1 MFVPQFFQCVTKF
14 YFSFLL
20 PGRVKAI
27 KGAEVSPKCFVF
39 FFLFMIF
46 STEINVFF
54 HVVFYLGKDSFT
66 LNLEAAVFLSN
77 YHFAF

>member
-1 MFVPQFFQCVTKF
+1 MFC
-14 YFSFLL
+14 
-20 PGRVKAI
+20 
-27 KGAEVSPKCFVF
+27 F

-66 LNLEAAVFLSN
+66 LNLEAAVFLRN